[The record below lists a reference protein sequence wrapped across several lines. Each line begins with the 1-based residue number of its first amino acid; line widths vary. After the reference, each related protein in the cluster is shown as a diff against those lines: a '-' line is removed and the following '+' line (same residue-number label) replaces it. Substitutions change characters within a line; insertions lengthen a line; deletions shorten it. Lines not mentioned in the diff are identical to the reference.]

1 MIFNVGSLHTIES
14 VSNKIYHNQLHINQC
29 HKPNPSGYYS
39 IMKNNKLLSYLFD
52 KFLSTHTKERL
63 ESVILVLAIVS
74 FLIHLL
80 LIYFVQ
86 SGILSVGSEAALFKN
101 PIAAIY
107 TPFSFILIYEVYLLV
122 FYMPKSVTTYVS
134 KQYEIIT
141 LIVIRRLFK
150 DFSDLELSKDW
161 LEIKG
166 DLQFTYDIVLAI
178 LIFFIIYLFK
188 KNILKQSLTDKDKN
202 LSKLNFEYFINLKRL
217 IAVTLVPVIVIIA
230 SYSLIGWLSEIAWSD
245 NLNLGSFVKINN
257 IFFEEFFTI
266 LIIVDVLLLL
276 ISFFYTDSFH
286 KVIRNSGF
294 IISTILL
301 RLSFS
306 AEGLLN
312 NILIL
317 SSIVFG
323 LLILLVHNKYETIS
337 QKDEDAA

>member
-1 MIFNVGSLHTIES
+1 
-14 VSNKIYHNQLHINQC
+14 
-29 HKPNPSGYYS
+29 
-39 IMKNNKLLSYLFD
+39 MKNVKLLSYLFD
-52 KFLSTHTKERL
+52 KFLSVHTKEKL
-63 ESVILVLAIVS
+63 ERVILVLAIVS

-86 SGILSVGSEAALFKN
+86 IGVFSVGPEITLFKN

-150 DFSDLELSKDW
+150 DFADLELTRDW
-161 LEIKG
+161 LEVKG

-188 KNILKQSLTDKDKN
+188 NNIQKQSLIEKDKN
-202 LSKLNFEYFINLKRL
+202 LTKLNFEYFINLKKL
-217 IAVTLVPVIVIIA
+217 IAVTLVPVTVILA
-230 SYSLIGWLSEIAWSD
+230 LYSLFGWLGGINWND
-245 NLNLGSFVKINN
+245 DLNLGSFVKINN
-257 IFFEEFFTI
+257 IFFEEFFTV

-323 LLILLVHNKYETIS
+323 LLILLVHNKYES
-337 QKDEDAA
+337 VNLKEE

>member
-1 MIFNVGSLHTIES
+1 
-14 VSNKIYHNQLHINQC
+14 
-29 HKPNPSGYYS
+29 
-39 IMKNNKLLSYLFD
+39 MKNTKLLSYLFN
-52 KFLSTHTKERL
+52 KFLSVDTKEKL
-63 ESVILVLAIVS
+63 ERVILVLAIVS

-80 LIYFVQ
+80 LIYFVNIGVLTV
-86 SGILSVGSEAALFKN
+86 STEITLFKN

-150 DFSDLELSKDW
+150 DFSDLELTKDW
-161 LEIKG
+161 LEVKG
-166 DLQFTYDIVLAI
+166 DLQFTYDILLAI

-188 KNILKQSLTDKDKN
+188 KNIQKQSLSDKDKN
-202 LSKLNFEYFINLKRL
+202 LTKLNMEYFINLKKL
-217 IAVTLVPVIVIIA
+217 IAVTLVPVIIILA
-230 SYSLIGWLSEIAWSD
+230 AYSLFGWLSGINWND
-245 NLNLGSFVKINN
+245 DLNLGSFVKINN
-257 IFFEEFFTI
+257 IFFEEFFTV

-323 LLILLVHNKYETIS
+323 LLILLVHNKYETIKPS
-337 QKDEDAA
+337 EE

>member
-1 MIFNVGSLHTIES
+1 
-14 VSNKIYHNQLHINQC
+14 
-29 HKPNPSGYYS
+29 
-39 IMKNNKLLSYLFD
+39 MKNTKLLSYLFN
-52 KFLSTHTKERL
+52 KFLSVDTKEKL
-63 ESVILVLAIVS
+63 ERVILVLAIVS

-80 LIYFVQ
+80 LIYFVNIGVLTV
-86 SGILSVGSEAALFKN
+86 SAEITLFKN

-150 DFSDLELSKDW
+150 DFSDLELTKDW

-166 DLQFTYDIVLAI
+166 DLQFTYDILLAI

-188 KNILKQSLTDKDKN
+188 KNIQKQSLSDKDKN
-202 LSKLNFEYFINLKRL
+202 LTKLNIEYFINLKKL
-217 IAVTLVPVIVIIA
+217 IAVTLVPVIIILA
-230 SYSLIGWLSEIAWSD
+230 AYSLFGWLSGINWND
-245 NLNLGSFVKINN
+245 DLNLGSFVKINN
-257 IFFEEFFTI
+257 IFFEEFFTV

-323 LLILLVHNKYETIS
+323 LLILLVHNKYETIKPS
-337 QKDEDAA
+337 EE

>member
-1 MIFNVGSLHTIES
+1 
-14 VSNKIYHNQLHINQC
+14 
-29 HKPNPSGYYS
+29 
-39 IMKNNKLLSYLFD
+39 MKNIKLLSYLFN
-52 KFLSTHTKERL
+52 KFLSVDTKEKL
-63 ESVILVLAIVS
+63 ERIILVLAIVS

-80 LIYFVQ
+80 LIYLVNIDLLTV
-86 SGILSVGSEAALFKN
+86 SAEITLFKN

-150 DFSDLELSKDW
+150 DFSDLELTKDW
-161 LEIKG
+161 LEVKG
-166 DLQFTYDIVLAI
+166 DLQFTYDILLAI

-188 KNILKQSLTDKDKN
+188 KNIQKQSLSDKDNN
-202 LSKLNFEYFINLKRL
+202 LTKLNMEYFINLKKL
-217 IAVTLVPVIVIIA
+217 IAVTLVPVIIILA
-230 SYSLIGWLSEIAWSD
+230 AYSLFGWLSGINWND
-245 NLNLGSFVKINN
+245 DLNLGSFVKINN
-257 IFFEEFFTI
+257 IFFEEFFTV

-323 LLILLVHNKYETIS
+323 LLILLVHNKYETIKPS
-337 QKDEDAA
+337 EE

>member
-1 MIFNVGSLHTIES
+1 
-14 VSNKIYHNQLHINQC
+14 
-29 HKPNPSGYYS
+29 
-39 IMKNNKLLSYLFD
+39 MKNTKLLSYLFD
-52 KFLSTHTKERL
+52 KFLSVNTKEKL
-63 ESVILVLAIVS
+63 ERVILVLAIVS
-74 FLIHLL
+74 FLIHLI
-80 LIYFVQ
+80 LIYLVNN
-86 SGILSVGSEAALFKN
+86 GTLNVSEEITLFKN

-150 DFSDLELSKDW
+150 DFSDLELTKNW
-161 LEIKG
+161 LDIKG

-178 LIFFIIYLFK
+178 VIFFIIYLFK
-188 KNILKQSLTDKDKN
+188 KNIYKQSLIDKDKN
-202 LSKLNFEYFINLKRL
+202 ATKLNFEYFINLKKL
-217 IAVTLVPVIVIIA
+217 IAVTLVPVIIILA
-230 SYSLIGWLSEIAWSD
+230 TYSLFGWVADINWND

-317 SSIVFG
+317 SSIIFG
-323 LLILLVHNKYETIS
+323 LLILLIHNKYESIKIS
-337 QKDEDAA
+337 EE

>member
-1 MIFNVGSLHTIES
+1 M
-14 VSNKIYHNQLHINQC
+14 
-29 HKPNPSGYYS
+29 
-39 IMKNNKLLSYLFD
+39 MKNTKLLSYLFN
-52 KFLSTHTKERL
+52 KFLSVDTKEKL
-63 ESVILVLAIVS
+63 ERVILVLAIVS

-80 LIYFVQ
+80 LIYFVNIGVLTV
-86 SGILSVGSEAALFKN
+86 SAEITLFKN

-150 DFSDLELSKDW
+150 DFSDLELTKDW

-166 DLQFTYDIVLAI
+166 DLQFTYDILLAI

-188 KNILKQSLTDKDKN
+188 KNIQKQSLSDKDKN
-202 LSKLNFEYFINLKRL
+202 LTKLNIEYFINLKKL
-217 IAVTLVPVIVIIA
+217 IAVTLVPVIIILA
-230 SYSLIGWLSEIAWSD
+230 AYSLFGWLSGINWND
-245 NLNLGSFVKINN
+245 DLNLGSFVKINN
-257 IFFEEFFTI
+257 IFFEEFFTV

-323 LLILLVHNKYETIS
+323 LLILLVHNKYETIKPS
-337 QKDEDAA
+337 EE